1 MGFFSR
7 LAGHVKD
14 LNNMAIAV
22 GNVIALLDR
31 YDETN
36 DGYALL
42 IAAWL
47 CKRGIQDVV
56 AAGNLSPVHTINVFV
71 NQRLEKMTVQDAYIK
86 SIGRLS
92 MIAKEMSDQDSED
105 ILDMLPDNISENI
118 SVEIIDD
125 IQKPCSLNFLD
136 FFVESC
142 DTLIQ

>member
-14 LNNMAIAV
+14 LNNMAIAF

-105 ILDMLPDNISENI
+105 ILDIINGGDAFDKVDSSLSEDKKQRLLKQN
-118 SVEIIDD
+118 
-125 IQKPCSLNFLD
+125 LTF
-136 FFVESC
+136 
-142 DTLIQ
+142 

>member
-7 LAGHVKD
+7 LEGHVKD

-105 ILDMLPDNISENI
+105 ILDIINGGDAFDKVDSSLSEDKKQRLLKQN
-118 SVEIIDD
+118 
-125 IQKPCSLNFLD
+125 LTF
-136 FFVESC
+136 
-142 DTLIQ
+142 

>member
-105 ILDMLPDNISENI
+105 IPDIINGGDAFDKVDSSLSEDKKQRLLKQN
-118 SVEIIDD
+118 
-125 IQKPCSLNFLD
+125 LTF
-136 FFVESC
+136 
-142 DTLIQ
+142 